1 MIYQCIALDALP
13 RGVVVS
19 NAASA
24 KDYFVFEAFL
34 VGFVGGFSVDDC
46 PYFASTDGASLGALV
61 EGDCFRVVHNAI
73 FWEGD
78 YFKLNISFSVTFS
91 PLRA

>member
-1 MIYQCIALDALP
+1 LIYQRIALYALP

-46 PYFASTDGASLGALV
+46 PYFASTDGASLGALL
-61 EGDCFRVVHNAI
+61 EGKGILCVHI
-73 FWEGD
+73 GV
-78 YFKLNISFSVTFS
+78 Y
-91 PLRA
+91 